1 MYIRITSRCNMKCE
15 HCCYSCE
22 PGKGEDMSMET
33 FRAALMLSDHVILG
47 GGEPTIHPQFEKM
60 LLEAMAAACDGE
72 EFKVFVVTNG
82 SIKHRAVMLACLAK
96 NGVINAEVS
105 TDYYHDREMVSEEVF
120 EAFGERTRDVTAY
133 GEPRPVGRYLETL
146 GLSFEDIDDKRCACD
161 EFICNPDGTIYQCGC
176 PDAPIVGNVKTGLIG
191 LAAYTSSDC
200 FHSEE
205 YADQVEE
212 YNSSVN
218 RVTFD
223 VRSGRGNGDDQG
235 GFDDVIEIVTR
246 SIRQH
251 SGWQSVRYKAQRYH
265 LHGGVRTHWWI
276 NVNRPIRSKAA

>member
-1 MYIRITSRCNMKCE
+1 
-15 HCCYSCE
+15 
-22 PGKGEDMSMET
+22 MSMET
-33 FRAALMLSDHVILG
+33 FRAALTLSGCIILG
-47 GGEPTIHPQFEKM
+47 GGEPTIHSQFEKM
-60 LLEAMAAACDGE
+60 LLEAIAAPCDE
-72 EFKVFVVTNG
+72 DEFKVLVITNG
-82 SIKHRAVMLACLAK
+82 SITHRALMLASLAE

-105 TDYYHDREMVSEEVF
+105 VDDYHDMEMVSEEVL
-120 EAFGERTRDVTAY
+120 EAFGERTRDVAAH
-133 GEPRPVGRYLETL
+133 GSEPRPVGRYLETL
-146 GLSFEDIDDKRCACD
+146 GLAFDDIDNKRCACD
-161 EFICNPDGTIYQCGC
+161 EFVCNPDGTIYQCGC

-191 LAAYTSSDC
+191 LADYTSRVC

-205 YADQVEE
+205 YADQVKE
-212 YNSSVN
+212 YNSSVS

-223 VRSGRGNGDDQG
+223 VRSGRGNGDGQG

-276 NVNRPIRSKAA
+276 NVNRPVQSKVA